1 MDRNQATGL
10 FLISA
15 LLLVYLFFF
24 SPKAEPEKNKAQAP
38 TTVTTP
44 KPAGPATALAPE
56 ALPLDSAAGP
66 VRSIELKNPELTLT
80 FSTQGG
86 RVQAV
91 RLNNYKTFFG
101 KPLDLFDAQSARY
114 NTKLTT
120 TGGQTVDFASLN
132 FQAGAPTATTDGGQQ
147 LAFTAPVGGGTITQ
161 TYTLPRTGYEVKYNL
176 KLNGVATTQPL
187 TFSFVDNVRQTEQ
200 DLKQNRNHSAINH
213 YLASDDP
220 GSLGEAS
227 EKPEEMKI
235 TAPIKWTADKHDF
248 FVAGFIAD
256 SQPFANGT
264 FNSSVNLA
272 DSTFI
277 KTLSTTLALP
287 AADVTSAAGGQYRFF
302 FGPNQFSLLKDVAPN
317 FDRNVYLGWGLFRW
331 VNRFVVLPV
340 FHFLE
345 HYISSYGVIILL
357 LVVII
362 KLVTWPLTY
371 KTYESQARMKVLKPE
386 LDEIK
391 AKHPDD
397 AAKTQQETMKLYT
410 QFGVSPLNGCVPTLL
425 TLPILFAM
433 FQFFPNAIEL
443 RQQSFLWAHDLS
455 TYDNPII
462 LPFTLPYLGNHISL
476 FTVLMTISTL
486 FMTYQSN
493 QMNTAAM
500 QGPMKFYSYLMPL
513 VFFFVLNSFASGL
526 TWYYL
531 VSNVVTLGQQAL
543 TRSFVDDTKI
553 RAQLEANK
561 IKNKDKK
568 PGGFQARL
576 AEAMKTAQEREAQGK
591 KSPGKA

>member
-24 SPKAEPEKNKAQAP
+24 SPKTEPEKNKTQP
-38 TTVTTP
+38 TTTTAAKVAVP
-44 KPAGPATALAPE
+44 TPGLAPE
-56 ALPLDSAAGP
+56 AKPDTAAGP
-66 VRSIELKNPELTLT
+66 VRSIELKNPELTLN

-86 RVQAV
+86 RVVAV
-91 RLNNYKTFFG
+91 RLNKYKTFFG
-101 KPLDLFDAQSARY
+101 KPLDLFDAQSARF
-114 NTKLTT
+114 NTKFRT
-120 TGGQTVDFASLN
+120 TGGQTIDFAGLN
-132 FQAGAPTATTDGGQQ
+132 FSATEPTPTPDGGQQ
-147 LAFTAPVGGGTITQ
+147 LAFTAPVGGGTVTQ
-161 TYTLPRTGYEVKYNL
+161 TYTVPKAGYEVKYNL
-176 KLNGVATTQPL
+176 KLNGVAVAQEPL
-187 TFSFVDNVRQTEQ
+187 TFTFQDNVRQTEQ
-200 DLKQNRNHSAINH
+200 DLKQNRNHTTINH
-213 YLASDDP
+213 YLATDDP
-220 GSLGEAS
+220 GSLAEAS

-235 TAPIKWTADKHDF
+235 ATPIKWAADKHDF

-264 FNSSVNLA
+264 FNSTVDLA

-277 KTLSTTLALP
+277 KRLSTTLALP
-287 AADVTSAAGGQYRFF
+287 VADVTSAAGGQYRFF
-302 FGPNQFSLLKDVAPN
+302 FGPNQFNLLKSVAPN

-340 FHFLE
+340 FNFLE
-345 HYISSYGVIILL
+345 QYITSYGVIILL

-397 AAKTQQETMKLYT
+397 QVKTQQETMKLYQ
-410 QFGVSPLNGCVPTLL
+410 QFGVSPLSGCVPTLL

-443 RQQSFLWAHDLS
+443 RQQPFLWAPDLS
-455 TYDNPII
+455 TYDNAIH
-462 LPFTLPYLGNHISL
+462 LPFTLPYLGSHISI

-513 VFFFVLNSFASGL
+513 IFFFVLNSFASGL

-531 VSNVVTLGQQAL
+531 VSNLVTLGQQAL
-543 TRSFVDDTKI
+543 TRSFVNDTKI

-561 IKNKDKK
+561 VKNKDKK

-576 AEAMKTAQEREAQGK
+576 AEAMKTAQERDAQAK
-591 KSPGKA
+591 KPGKA